1 LLSKL
6 NLVTAYC
13 VAFSQDDGMM
23 ELVLRDLAE
32 LRAPWVDVTAR
43 RGVVT
48 RMYRSY
54 LFLRP
59 QDASGWARADGTSS
73 SAHYLD

>member
-1 LLSKL
+1 
-6 NLVTAYC
+6 
-13 VAFSQDDGMM
+13 MM

-48 RMYRSY
+48 RMSMYRSY